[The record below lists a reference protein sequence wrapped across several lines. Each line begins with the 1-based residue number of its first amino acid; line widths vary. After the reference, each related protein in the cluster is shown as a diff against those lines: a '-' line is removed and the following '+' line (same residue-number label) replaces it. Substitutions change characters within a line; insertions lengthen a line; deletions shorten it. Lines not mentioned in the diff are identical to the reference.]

1 MPSPSE
7 GRQTE
12 QSTIFENV
20 KLNDSLSRELKPI
33 LYTPEVCRKTSQ
45 NPSTMTLLN
54 SSSHTADF
62 QSTGSNANSDSSLK
76 ILQEVDDNPPNS
88 SKETKQEDLDSM
100 FTICQDQST
109 LTSKVPEQKPLSSNN
124 ILQRYR

>member
-7 GRQTE
+7 GSHTE
-12 QSTIFENV
+12 QSTSFESV

-45 NPSTMTLLN
+45 NPPTVTLLN

-62 QSTGSNANSDSSLK
+62 QSTGSNVNSDSSLK
-76 ILQEVDDNPPNS
+76 ILQEVDNPPNS
-88 SKETKQEDLDSM
+88 SKEIEQEDLDST

-109 LTSKVPEQKPLSSNN
+109 LIRKVPEQEPLPHNN